1 MIQKFLKK
9 EGRPSL
15 LLIFGGWGTWPG
27 LFSGY
32 SYPEGSDVLLCCDY
46 RSPDFDAGLLTGY
59 GSVDLVAWSMGVWTA
74 AHALSAPDLEDCP
87 LKRRI
92 AVNGTMYPVDD
103 LRGIPARVFEGTL
116 ERMSRPVLDKFVRR
130 MCGKNLE
137 EYLSRRPERSPEEL
151 KDELAALYTAVKGSG
166 VCPDFR
172 WDIAVIGRDD
182 MIFPAENQRR
192 AWTGVRTA
200 EMDAPHYGK
209 ELFEYA
215 IGRND

>member
-59 GSVDLVAWSMGVWTA
+59 GSV
-74 AHALSAPDLEDCP
+74 DLEDCP

-192 AWTGVRTA
+192 AWIGVRTA

-209 ELFEYA
+209 EMFEYA

>member
-46 RSPDFDAGLLTGY
+46 RSLDFDAGLLTGY

-74 AHALSAPDLEDCP
+74 AHVLSGTGLEACP
-87 LKRRI
+87 LRRRI

-166 VCPDFR
+166 VCCDFR
-172 WDIAVIGRDD
+172 WDVAVIGRED

-192 AWTGVRTA
+192 AWTGIRTA

>member
-46 RSPDFDAGLLTGY
+46 RSLDFDAGLLTGY

-74 AHALSAPDLEDCP
+74 VHVLSGTGLEACP
-87 LKRRI
+87 LRRRI

-103 LRGIPARVFEGTL
+103 LRGIPVRVFEGTL

-130 MCGKNLE
+130 MCGKNIE
-137 EYLSRRPERSPEEL
+137 GYLSCGPERSPEEL
-151 KDELAALYTAVKGSG
+151 MDELAALYTAVKGSG
-166 VCPDFR
+166 VCYDFR
-172 WDIAVIGRDD
+172 WDVAVIGRED

-192 AWTGVRTA
+192 AWTGIRTA

>member
-46 RSPDFDAGLLTGY
+46 RSPDFDAGLLMGY

-74 AHALSAPDLEDCP
+74 AHVLSGTGLEACS
-87 LKRRI
+87 LRRRI

-103 LRGIPARVFEGTL
+103 LRGIPVRVFEGTL

-166 VCPDFR
+166 VCCDFR
-172 WDIAVIGRDD
+172 WDVAVIGRED

-192 AWTGVRTA
+192 AWTVIRTA

>member
-74 AHALSAPDLEDCP
+74 AHVLSGTGLEACP
-87 LKRRI
+87 LRRRI

-103 LRGIPARVFEGTL
+103 LRGIPVRVFEGTL

-130 MCGKNLE
+130 MCGKTLKKTFRAGLNAP
-137 EYLSRRPERSPEEL
+137 RRS
-151 KDELAALYTAVKGSG
+151 
-166 VCPDFR
+166 
-172 WDIAVIGRDD
+172 
-182 MIFPAENQRR
+182 
-192 AWTGVRTA
+192 
-200 EMDAPHYGK
+200 
-209 ELFEYA
+209 
-215 IGRND
+215 

>member
-46 RSPDFDAGLLTGY
+46 RSPDFDAGLLMGY

-74 AHALSAPDLEDCP
+74 AHVLSGTGLEACS
-87 LKRRI
+87 LRRRI

-103 LRGIPARVFEGTL
+103 LRGIPVRVFEGTL

-166 VCPDFR
+166 VCCDFR
-172 WDIAVIGRDD
+172 WDVAVIGRED

-192 AWTGVRTA
+192 AWTGIRTA